1 MVQIVMLYGYA
12 RAGKD
17 TLADG
22 LSIGSKNGMVRLSF
36 ASYLKA
42 AVAEAVSCF
51 VKVDYAN
58 ETDKLQDRDLLVEF
72 GRAVRRRNPL
82 AFAQCLCQDM
92 YNHDKWPEVFATR
105 GGSYVI
111 TDARYFNEYQH
122 VTQWA
127 KEHGHPVVSVYV
139 WREGNS
145 YANIEERDSIREV
158 LEHVKFDYLIDGE
171 AYDADNVRQ
180 KGIDLAKTLNL

>member
-1 MVQIVMLYGYA
+1 MVQIVMIYGYA

-22 LSIGSKNGMVRLSF
+22 LRIGSKNGMVRLSF
-36 ASYLKA
+36 ASSLKA
-42 AVAEAVSCF
+42 VVAKAVSHY

-58 ETDKLQDRDLLVEF
+58 DAEKMQDRDLLVEF

-82 AFAQCLCQDM
+82 AFAETLCEQM
-92 YNHDKWPEVFATR
+92 YFHDQMPEYFGR

-111 TDARYFNEYQH
+111 TDARYFNEYQY

-145 YANIEERDSIREV
+145 YANIEERDSIAEV